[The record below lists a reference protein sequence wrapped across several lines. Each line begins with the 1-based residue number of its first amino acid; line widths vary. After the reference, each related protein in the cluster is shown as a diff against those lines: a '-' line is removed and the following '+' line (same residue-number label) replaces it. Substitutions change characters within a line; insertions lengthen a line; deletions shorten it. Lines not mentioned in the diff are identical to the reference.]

1 MGNREPSRLRWCVN
15 VLVCACFL
23 FWFLILILILF
34 LFCFCF
40 LISAFASMCAAHRS
54 AETLSPLGG
63 VGAVLAFAPR
73 LCALLRSVRAR
84 RGKIAHSHHSVPSHE
99 GLHSPQT
106 PISAIRTERAVLVDA
121 NPRLNSLRQSQPKAR
136 TALPSPNLHLR
147 NRVSLQRNQSK
158 PHLQQ
163 NDLLSDLRARSEY
176 LNDWVV
182 CANDDGVIES
192 LRRFFRNV
200 LVKTTRHFEAES
212 MHRKLLRAD
221 PAAVVV
227 FARWLQQKASAP
239 AIHMAGLGV
248 GSSDARFR
256 SVLRS
261 ELRSRRAKLG

>member
-1 MGNREPSRLRWCVN
+1 
-15 VLVCACFL
+15 
-23 FWFLILILILF
+23 
-34 LFCFCF
+34 
-40 LISAFASMCAAHRS
+40 MCAAHRS

-84 RGKIAHSHHSVPSHE
+84 RGKVAHSHHSVPSHE

-106 PISAIRTERAVLVDA
+106 PISAIRAERAVLVDA
-121 NPRLNSLRQSQPKAR
+121 NPRLNSLRQSKPKAR

-163 NDLLSDLRARSEY
+163 NDLLSDLRTRSKY
-176 LNDWVV
+176 LNGWVA

-200 LVKTTRHFEAES
+200 SVKTTRHFEAES

-221 PAAVVV
+221 PAAVIV